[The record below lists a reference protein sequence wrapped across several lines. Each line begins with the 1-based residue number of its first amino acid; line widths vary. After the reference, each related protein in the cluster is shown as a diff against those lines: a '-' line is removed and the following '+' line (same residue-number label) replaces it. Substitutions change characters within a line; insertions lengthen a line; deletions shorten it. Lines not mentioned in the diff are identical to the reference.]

1 MQTQKPD
8 HSARRTHTEVWQH
21 EMLQQSRWLYN
32 REKHNHQMLSDY
44 SFIVFP
50 AAKAYEG
57 FLKDYLLKTG
67 LLSQETYQSRRFRI
81 GRALNPDVPQN
92 QRDEFWLY
100 DDLAHSCGKDVAR
113 QLWDTWL
120 ECRNH
125 VFHFFPGEKSTLSLE
140 KAGQHLAQIENSIV
154 LATQCIL

>member
-1 MQTQKPD
+1 MQSQKPD
-8 HSARRTHTEVWQH
+8 QSSPVALTKAWQE

-32 REKHNHQMLSDY
+32 REKNNHQILSDY

-50 AAKAYEG
+50 AAKAFEG
-57 FLKDYLLKTG
+57 FLKDYLLSMG
-67 LLSQETYQSRRFRI
+67 LISKETHQSKRFRI

-92 QRDEFWLY
+92 QRDVWWLY
-100 DDLAHSCGKDVAR
+100 DDVSHTCGEETAR
-113 QLWDTWL
+113 HLWTTWL

-125 VFHFFPGEKSTLSLE
+125 VFHFFPGEKSSMTLE
-140 KAGQHLAQIENSIV
+140 RAAQHLAQIEHSME